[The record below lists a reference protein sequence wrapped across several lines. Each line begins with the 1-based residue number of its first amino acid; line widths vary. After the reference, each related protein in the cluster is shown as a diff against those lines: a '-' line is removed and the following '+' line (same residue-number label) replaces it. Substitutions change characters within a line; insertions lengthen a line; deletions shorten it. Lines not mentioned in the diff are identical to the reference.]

1 MNTVFNR
8 KFILILL
15 LLTIAS
21 LMIAKEINTKTYML
35 RSALIPGWGE
45 LAADNKTGLIFLAS
59 EVILLSSCFYFL
71 EEADLKEKSSFN
83 YAVKYAH
90 IDPNIDITDEYYYH
104 MSRYSSSGFNTGGYN
119 AYIVEIAKA
128 RYPDDPEAQTQY
140 IEENSYSDDEYW
152 GWDDEDKQ
160 NNYSILRKRI
170 TQYGDYAKA
179 LTGAVIANHII
190 SALNAFRISSHLKNL
205 NAQVQF
211 DSNMNPVFTL
221 QYNF

>member
-8 KFILILL
+8 KLILILL

-45 LAADNKTGLIFLAS
+45 LAADNKSGFIFLAS
-59 EVILLSSCFYFL
+59 EVLLLSSYFYYI
-71 EEADLKEKSSFN
+71 EEADLKEKASFN

-90 IDPNIDITDEYYYH
+90 VDPNIDLTDEYYYH
-104 MSRYSSSGFNTGGYN
+104 MSRYMSSDFDAGGYN

>member
-1 MNTVFNR
+1 MNTVFN
-8 KFILILL
+8 KKLILILL

-21 LMIAKEINTKTYML
+21 LTIAKEINTKTYML

-45 LAADNKTGLIFLAS
+45 LAADNKSGLVFIAS
-59 EVILLSSCFYFL
+59 EVILLSSRFFFL
-71 EEADLKEKSSFN
+71 EEADLKEKASFN

-90 IDPNIDITDEYYYH
+90 IDPNIDLTDEYYYH
-104 MSRYSSSGFNTGGYN
+104 MSRYTSSGFDTGGYN

-140 IEENSYSDDEYW
+140 IEENSYPDDQYWEWDNDVRQREY
-152 GWDDEDKQ
+152 
-160 NNYSILRKRI
+160 STLRKKI
-170 TQYGDYAKA
+170 THYGDYAKA

-205 NAQVQF
+205 NAQIQL
-211 DSNMNPVFTL
+211 DSKMNPIFTL
-221 QYNF
+221 QYDF

>member
-1 MNTVFNR
+1 
-8 KFILILL
+8 
-15 LLTIAS
+15 
-21 LMIAKEINTKTYML
+21 MIAKEINTKTYML

-45 LAADNKTGLIFLAS
+45 LAADNKSGFIFLAS
-59 EVILLSSCFYFL
+59 EVLLLSSYFYYI
-71 EEADLKEKSSFN
+71 EEADLKEKASFN

-90 IDPNIDITDEYYYH
+90 VDPNIDLTDEYYYH
-104 MSRYSSSGFNTGGYN
+104 MSRYMSSDFDAGGYN